1 MNLLIIKNLSFS
13 IMGKKLPEN
22 NRQKRKQKRE
32 KRRNI
37 KQLPREHWKFKNSSL
52 NKNSISKKINKNN
65 KKPEKEEEIKYIE
78 TENKLFISK
87 DYYDVKEEDND
98 ILNWD
103 KEDDQKFEN
112 EKISEDI
119 FDKMNTVNKKIINQK
134 IIEAYKLVGEV
145 LRTYTSGKL
154 PKAFNILSSTED
166 WEDLINITEP
176 YNWSPQAMYEAVVL
190 FSSSEI
196 LMCCTFYEKYL
207 VPAIRNDIKKN
218 KKLNIHYYNC
228 LKRALFKPSAFFK
241 GIILPMSKTLS
252 SKEASI
258 IGSILRKCSIPNNH
272 ASAALVK
279 LMEICKNEKK
289 GISLGALYFMRLL
302 LMKKYAFPKEV
313 KEKLVNFFFS
323 YYDCVKEKL
332 PVLWHQAFLC
342 FVQHYKLDLSDFER
356 SKLKEL
362 NNRIGHHLI
371 SIEISKELSFNKQQ
385 IVEKEKDKTKMNIE

>member
-1 MNLLIIKNLSFS
+1 
-13 IMGKKLPEN
+13 MGKKLPEN
-22 NRQKRKQKRE
+22 NRKQKRE

-37 KQLPREHWKFKNSSL
+37 KQLPREHWKFKNSYL
-52 NKNSISKKINKNN
+52 NKNSISKKIHKNK
-65 KKPEKEEEIKYIE
+65 KKPEKEEEEIKYIE
-78 TENKLFISK
+78 TENKLFINK
-87 DYYDVKEEDND
+87 DYYDAKEEDND

-103 KEDDQKFEN
+103 KEDEQKFGNEN
-112 EKISEDI
+112 ISEDL
-119 FDKMNTVNKKIINQK
+119 FDKMNSVNKKVINQK

-176 YNWSPQAMYEAVVL
+176 YNWSPQAMYEAVIL

-196 LMCCTFYEKYL
+196 LMSYTFYEKYL

-279 LMEICKNEKK
+279 LMEICKNDKK
-289 GISLGALYFMRLL
+289 GISIGALYFMRLL

-313 KEKLVNFFFS
+313 KEKLVNFFLS
-323 YYDCVKEKL
+323 YYDFDKEKL

-342 FVQHYKLDLSDFER
+342 FVQHYKFDLSDFEK

-371 SIEISKELSFNKQQ
+371 SIEISKELCFDKQQ
-385 IVEKEKDKTKMNIE
+385 IVEKEKDKSKMHIELI